1 MCYFTLNGKSDIENL
16 LFLSKNNIVLRS
28 ITVASKVR
36 VTQAYVC
43 SICAHVCSIL
53 LYFCSKSFML
63 GQFKLLFAR
72 ITIFWDT
79 CVKKRCNLINC
90 SA

>member
-43 SICAHVCSIL
+43 S
-53 LYFCSKSFML
+53 KSFML